1 MPLGRVAQETTE
13 TVSLGHEKHTP
24 RKASLPRRGDVA
36 DLSDTEKQTQR
47 GSQSEEAKT
56 MSQMTEQEKIPGKKP
71 KRNGGRQP
79 ARCRAR
85 KLVRKMLNELG
96 RKINDLSENFSEEA
110 VNTKNGIE
118 QLKRTS
124 QK

>member
-1 MPLGRVAQETTE
+1 M
-13 TVSLGHEKHTP
+13 SLGHKKHTP
-24 RKASLPRRGDVA
+24 RKASLPRWRDVA

>member
-1 MPLGRVAQETTE
+1 M
-13 TVSLGHEKHTP
+13 SLGHEKHTP

-36 DLSDTEKQTQR
+36 NLSDTEKQTQR

-71 KRNGGRQP
+71 KRNGGRQT
-79 ARCRAR
+79 ARCRAQ

-96 RKINDLSENFSEEA
+96 RKINDLSENFKKRIVSLKKDIE
-110 VNTKNGIE
+110 TIDKNHTE
-118 QLKRTS
+118 
-124 QK
+124 